1 MLEPANTWYFVHVSY
16 GSYTQDLRG
25 RGLASPRPA
34 GPGPRGA
41 QRGGAARARTHT
53 ARPRCQEREKIMQ
66 DAKQDLID
74 RILAVR
80 SSTNTVHIVEETLAS
95 QLSFSLTR
103 VHWPLLMH
111 AVFDHGNRPGGQLPI
126 ACSLAT
132 SASSP
137 RDCACRIIFA
147 SGSSSTT
154 ASVRGTDSRASS
166 EHDAAALTI
175 GVDA

>member
-1 MLEPANTWYFVHVSY
+1 MVHGAETLVEKRERKPRRARPHADAHA
-16 GSYTQDLRG
+16 GSPW
-25 RGLASPRPA
+25 ARP
-34 GPGPRGA
+34 G
-41 QRGGAARARTHT
+41 ARTHT
-53 ARPRCQEREKIMQ
+53 ARPTSTTKIMQ

-95 QLSFSLTR
+95 QQLSFGFDAR
-103 VHWPLLMH
+103 ALLMH